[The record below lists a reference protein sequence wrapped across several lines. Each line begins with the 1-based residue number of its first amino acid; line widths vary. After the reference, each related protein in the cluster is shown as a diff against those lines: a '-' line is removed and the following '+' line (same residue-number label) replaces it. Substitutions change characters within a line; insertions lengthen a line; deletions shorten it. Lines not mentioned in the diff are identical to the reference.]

1 MKFKFINCGLVLFL
15 CLLVAFSQGQ
25 INSNFLFVDHLT
37 HTNKNREALFL
48 LDKATEITNTDT
60 SNYLRGMNYYFLK
73 RPDSAALY
81 LNTVALSSNFY
92 TKSKFF
98 GSLNLSYS
106 KKYTEALTA
115 FSNFSV
121 DTTQKYEQLIGIMRA
136 GNYLLLRDHKKFD
149 SLSAGFLYNDFRYSN
164 EQTRLTELKKDVIKL
179 KKKSPAVAGLLSA
192 VVPGLG
198 KFYVG
203 KKGAGLAAFAANGA
217 LAAMAFESYYRTKS
231 FKSPQFITFGTL
243 FTFFYVGNI
252 FGSVFSVKQQIRSV
266 NGKINNEILASIHV
280 PVVRFFK

>member
-48 LDKATEITNTDT
+48 LDKANEITNTDT
-60 SNYLRGMNYYFLK
+60 SNYLKGMNYYFLK
-73 RPDSAALY
+73 KTDSAALY
-81 LNTVALSSNFY
+81 FNSVAIQSNFY

-98 GSLNLSYS
+98 ESVNLSYS

-164 EQTRLTELKKDVIKL
+164 EQTRLTELKKDVLKL

-198 KFYVG
+198 KFYAG

>member
-1 MKFKFINCGLVLFL
+1 MKFRFINCGLGLFL
-15 CLLVAFSQGQ
+15 CLLVSFSQGQ

-37 HTNKNREALFL
+37 HSNKNREALFL
-48 LDKATEITNTDT
+48 LDKANEITNTDT

-73 RPDSAALY
+73 KTDSAALY

-98 GSLNLSYS
+98 GALNLSYS

-149 SLSAGFLYNDFRYSN
+149 SVSAGFLYNDFRYSN